1 MSAHFGKPDPGSII
15 IISVFFSLVPERWE
29 EEPKDGED
37 AAFSAASHD
46 GVQGF
51 SSSFRGSWW

>member
-1 MSAHFGKPDPGSII
+1 MSARFGKPDPDSINII
-15 IISVFFSLVPERWE
+15 IIFFLVPVRWE
-29 EEPKDGED
+29 EELKDEED
-37 AAFSAASHD
+37 TAFSAASHD